1 MLGGGGDGAPSWG
14 PGLEG
19 SNQERTDLNSL
30 AFFPFFFFFFFFRAF
45 LDYKMGLM
53 CPGRGGEGMGHLPA
67 GAQGPLSGAGEGPGL
82 EGSNQKRTDLNS
94 LAFFFLEARAGLPRL

>member
-1 MLGGGGDGAPSWG
+1 MGDGLSSLWGAPWGPLSGTGEG

-19 SNQERTDLNSL
+19 SNKERTDLNSL
-30 AFFPFFFFFFFFRAF
+30 AFFPFFFFFFFRAF
-45 LDYKMGLM
+45 LDYKLGLM

-94 LAFFFLEARAGLPRL
+94 LAFFFP

>member
-1 MLGGGGDGAPSWG
+1 
-14 PGLEG
+14 
-19 SNQERTDLNSL
+19 
-30 AFFPFFFFFFFFRAF
+30 
-45 LDYKMGLM
+45 MGLM

-94 LAFFFLEARAGLPRL
+94 LAFFFP